1 MIMQTTTDTPDAR
14 SLTGVA
20 LHARLEQLSAML
32 DEQASAQDIDQVLD
46 AYDQEPV
53 HKAWLFYQHVGEVMR
68 EGSQALPLP
77 NPSFSAAVMAR
88 LQAESTGQTLVASP
102 VPGTRSDWP
111 RHESANDPV
120 FRWKLLAG
128 VASFAAVAAVLWQV
142 VTPAVE
148 PAAQWVQ
155 LTPSQQVQ
163 LAGTSVPAEQTV
175 LTPQGVLVRDPQLQA
190 LLEAHRQFGGQSALQ
205 MPAGFLRNAT
215 YELPQR

>member
-14 SLTGVA
+14 SLTGME
-20 LHARLEQLSAML
+20 LHTRLEKLSAML
-32 DEQASAQDIDQVLD
+32 DEQATAQDIDQVLG
-46 AYDQEPV
+46 AIDQAPV
-53 HKAWLFYQHVGEVMR
+53 HAAWQLYQHVGDVMR
-68 EGSQALPLP
+68 EGSQTLPLP
-77 NPSFSAAVMAR
+77 SSSFSAAVMSR
-88 LQAESTGQTLVASP
+88 LQAESTGKTLVASP
-102 VPGTRSDWP
+102 VPGARSDWP
-111 RHESANDPV
+111 QHESANDPV

-155 LTPSQQVQ
+155 LTPPQQVQ
-163 LAGTSVPAEQTV
+163 LGGAAVPAEQAV

-205 MPAGFLRNAT
+205 MPAGFMRNAT

>member
-1 MIMQTTTDTPDAR
+1 
-14 SLTGVA
+14 
-20 LHARLEQLSAML
+20 
-32 DEQASAQDIDQVLD
+32 
-46 AYDQEPV
+46 
-53 HKAWLFYQHVGEVMR
+53 MR
-68 EGSQALPLP
+68 EGAQAQPLP
-77 NPSFSAAVMAR
+77 SSSFSGAVMAR
-88 LQAESTGQTLVASP
+88 LQAESNGKTLTASP
-102 VPGTRSDWP
+102 GPATHRVWQQ
-111 RHESANDPV
+111 HESANDPV

-142 VTPAVE
+142 VAPAVE

-155 LTPSQQVQ
+155 LTPPQQVQ
-163 LAGTSVPAEQTV
+163 LAGAAVTAEQAV

>member
-1 MIMQTTTDTPDAR
+1 MIMQTTTDTPDVR
-14 SLTGVA
+14 PLTGLA

-32 DEQASAQDIDQVLD
+32 DEQATAQDIDQVLD

-53 HKAWLFYQHVGEVMR
+53 HKAWLLYQHVGEVMR
-68 EGSQALPLP
+68 EGAQAQPLP
-77 NPSFSAAVMAR
+77 SSSFSGAVMAR
-88 LQAESTGQTLVASP
+88 LQAESNGKTLTASP
-102 VPGTRSDWP
+102 GPATHRVWQQ
-111 RHESANDPV
+111 HESANDPV

-142 VTPAVE
+142 VAPAVE

-155 LTPSQQVQ
+155 LTPPQQVQ
-163 LAGTSVPAEQTV
+163 LAGAAVTAEQAV